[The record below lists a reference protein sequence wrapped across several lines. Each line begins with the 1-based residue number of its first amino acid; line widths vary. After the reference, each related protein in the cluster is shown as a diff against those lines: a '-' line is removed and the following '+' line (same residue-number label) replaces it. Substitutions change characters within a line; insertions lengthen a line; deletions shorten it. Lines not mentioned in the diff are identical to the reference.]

1 MCKEKCDAS
10 GMPKGC
16 CTNYTRTKG
25 WNSVTTHATMP
36 KQLAGLPVAGSS
48 LGEPPVFRPLF
59 ALVIDGVVPTTL
71 ATSCAAHATRSHVPA
86 ARGGAPRRAA
96 RHIASSARKSN
107 AQPRGDNK
115 VAHQAV

>member
-48 LGEPPVFRPLF
+48 LGEYITGVRCAHPRVLCTSSIGLF
-59 ALVIDGVVPTTL
+59 ATV
-71 ATSCAAHATRSHVPA
+71 
-86 ARGGAPRRAA
+86 
-96 RHIASSARKSN
+96 
-107 AQPRGDNK
+107 
-115 VAHQAV
+115 